1 MLTRLAPF
9 AVLCLLSCQAP
20 KDTPAAA
27 AEAFKPGL
35 GIRPVAVQLAPGA
48 TQAFQAEINY
58 PKGARYLRQPV
69 VWRVVEPGGGTV
81 TPAGLYTAPAAPGVF
96 HVEVKREDF
105 PEVVATATVTVQ

>member
-1 MLTRLAPF
+1 MLSRIAPF
-9 AVLCLLSCQAP
+9 AAFLLLGCQAP
-20 KDTPAAA
+20 KDTPAAPP
-27 AEAFKPGL
+27 EPFKPGL
-35 GIRPVAVQLAPGA
+35 GIRPIAVSLAPGA

-69 VWRVVEPGGGTV
+69 VWRVVEPDGGTV
-81 TPAGLYTAPAAPGVF
+81 TPAGLYTAPTAPGIF